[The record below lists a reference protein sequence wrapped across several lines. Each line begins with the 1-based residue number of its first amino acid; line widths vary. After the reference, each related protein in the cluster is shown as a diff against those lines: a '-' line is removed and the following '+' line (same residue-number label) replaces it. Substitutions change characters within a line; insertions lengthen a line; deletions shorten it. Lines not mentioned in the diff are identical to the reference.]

1 MLVGAK
7 LTKRFGGLVA
17 VREVDVHVDEGEI
30 VGLIGPNGSG
40 KTTLFN
46 VIAGVYRPDGGTL
59 TFGGTSIAGRSPD
72 QVCRAGIGRT
82 FQLARPF
89 RDLCV
94 LDNVVVAILYGAG
107 SRSVGVARREAEAI
121 LDQIGLGPL
130 AQAPIGQLTLA
141 QRKRLEIG
149 RALGTRPRL
158 LLLDE
163 TMAGLNAEET
173 QAATDLLRRLRAQHG
188 LTLLIVEHIMDVIM
202 GVCDRV
208 MVLNSGEKIADGRP
222 AELVHDP
229 AVIAAY
235 LGTRSMRVIQA
246 VEAIEA
252 AKVEAATQA
261 EAVGEAPPPAEEA
274 EPAT

>member
-17 VREVDVHVDEGEI
+17 VREVDVRVDEGEI

-46 VIAGVYRPDGGTL
+46 LIAGVYRPDGGTL
-59 TFGGTSIAGRSPD
+59 TFRGASIAGRSPD

-89 RDLCV
+89 RDLSV
-94 LDNVVVAILYGAG
+94 LDNVVVAVLYGGAG
-107 SRSVGVARREAEAI
+107 SGSVGAARREAEAI

-235 LGTRSMRVIQA
+235 LGTRSARVIAA

-252 AKVEAATQA
+252 AKVEEATQSQ
-261 EAVGEAPPPAEEA
+261 EA
-274 EPAT
+274 ERAT